1 MDWRDPTY
9 TEKKIKKILW
19 RNNHS
24 NVNKARYP
32 FLGVN
37 STVLRRHQA
46 VMMWWHGEMALEGV
60 SQVLAQLRSGSWKQ
74 SQAVSPWLKG
84 IFSLSGLI
92 QPDLSNFQNH

>member
-1 MDWRDPTY
+1 
-9 TEKKIKKILW
+9 
-19 RNNHS
+19 
-24 NVNKARYP
+24 
-32 FLGVN
+32 
-37 STVLRRHQA
+37 
-46 VMMWWHGEMALEGV
+46 MMWWHGEMALEGV